1 MGKFIFFS
9 LFLVL
14 LIVLAADGRKRNQS
28 KEGGVQKQG
37 RRRQRKGAKGPA
49 RKLKSRKLQKK
60 RRAGKKAK
68 KQAKR
73 KNRKKNSG
81 GSKTKSQRKNCKQAT
96 STFCPADKALSL
108 KLLYGQVANFF
119 RQLKRAENHAKIVS
133 KKKDKKDVFASDAAI
148 LEDAVGGNL
157 SAPSCS
163 SASRSASTAGEKG
176 ETLAN
181 CSNSIGSACQDITVN
196 TTLLGDCK
204 TKMENFQTKIET
216 CKTDDSCTCW
226 AEAAAMKDEINGCK
240 ATDEMNRVK
249 ALKSNC
255 LDKFGECKKAQ
266 DSAVEFTASCPT
278 LTITT
283 MAPGMTTM
291 AAKRRNLIKSI
302 LAQNLIRHTV

>member
-1 MGKFIFFS
+1 MM
-9 LFLVL
+9 
-14 LIVLAADGRKRNQS
+14 
-28 KEGGVQKQG
+28 KQT
-37 RRRQRKGAKGPA
+37 
-49 RKLKSRKLQKK
+49 
-60 RRAGKKAK
+60 
-68 KQAKR
+68 KR
-73 KNRKKNSG
+73 KNRKQNSRSG
-81 GSKTKSQRKNCKQAT
+81 KTRSQRTNCRQAT

-108 KLLYGQVANFF
+108 KLLYNQVANFF

-157 SAPSCS
+157 SAPSCN

-176 ETLAN
+176 QTLAN

-204 TKMENFQTKIET
+204 TMMEDFQTKITT

-226 AEAAAMKDEINGCK
+226 GEAAAMKDAINGCK

-249 ALKSNC
+249 GLKSNC

-302 LAQNLIRHTV
+302 LAQNLIKHTA